1 MIMKSVVKSPRLPE
15 PIGPFSPGIDVEGTV
30 YLSGQVGVSPRTQT
44 LVPGGVSAET
54 EQVLDN
60 LRVLLA
66 SAGKGFSDVVSARV
80 FLTSMKDFPAMNAIY
95 ARHFREPY
103 PARTTVGVTE
113 LPMGASVEIDLIA
126 R

>member
-1 MIMKSVVKSPRLPE
+1 
-15 PIGPFSPGIDVEGTV
+15 
-30 YLSGQVGVSPRTQT
+30 
-44 LVPGGVSAET
+44 
-54 EQVLDN
+54 
-60 LRVLLA
+60 
-66 SAGKGFSDVVSARV
+66 
-80 FLTSMKDFPAMNAIY
+80 MNAIY